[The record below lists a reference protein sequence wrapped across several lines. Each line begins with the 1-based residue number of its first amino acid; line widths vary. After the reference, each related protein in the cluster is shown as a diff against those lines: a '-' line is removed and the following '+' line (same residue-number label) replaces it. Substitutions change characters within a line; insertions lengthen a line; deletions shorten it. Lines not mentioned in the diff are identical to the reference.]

1 MVCTN
6 LMDSMKDKE
15 ISLLIFG
22 GVVYVKVE
30 HMPNSMKIV
39 IKDQRMNWDH
49 LKIGINKHHFNQ
61 DF

>member
-1 MVCTN
+1 
-6 LMDSMKDKE
+6 MDLMKDKE

-22 GVVYVKVE
+22 GAVYVKVE